1 VSASVA
7 FAVALVALD
16 LVAIVRAVWR
26 GRGVTATLAWI
37 FAILVIP
44 VVGALA
50 YLLVANPG
58 IRRTTRRRRLV
69 VDSRRGRSNI
79 GAAAATPGAALVVCA
94 RATGMATT
102 AGNTCVLLAE
112 AAAAFAEIADAL
124 RSARSTIW
132 VEKYIIRGDATG
144 RQFLDLLAER
154 ARAGVEVRLLY
165 DAVGSFWLGR
175 RQLAELR
182 GAGARVEEF
191 LPLNPLRRRWA
202 VHLRNHRKLVV
213 IDGADAFSGGMN
225 IGDEYAGRVRSPEF
239 LFRDTHMRVRGPAVT
254 QLAEVFVEDWE
265 FATGEL
271 LELPQF
277 SPSNGDATVAVV
289 PSGPDQEHN
298 ASAFAYFSAITQA
311 ARTCY
316 LTSPYF
322 VPDEPLVRALCA
334 AAMRG
339 VDMRI
344 LVPRRNDV
352 RLVAAAARSY
362 YRPLLECGVRIY
374 EYLPSMLHAKTLV
387 TDSSLGIVGSANADV
402 RSFGLNFE
410 LGVVVESPTIAAD
423 LDDRFTDSLSQSRE
437 VTLDDIHR
445 APTLRRLGWQLARLL
460 SPVL

>member
-1 VSASVA
+1 MTTSLAI
-7 FAVALVALD
+7 ALVALD
-16 LVAIVRAVWR
+16 VVAIIRAIWR

-37 FAILVIP
+37 FAILVVP

-58 IRRTTRRRRLV
+58 IRRTARRKRLI
-69 VDSRRGRSNI
+69 VDSLRGRIRNADI
-79 GAAAATPGAALVVCA
+79 VATPGGALVVCA

-102 AGNTCVLLAE
+102 AGNTCILLAE
-112 AAAAFAEIADAL
+112 NAAAFAEIADAL
-124 RSARSTIW
+124 RSARHTIW

-154 ARAGVEVRLLY
+154 ARAGVEVRLLF

-175 RQLAELR
+175 RRLAELR
-182 GAGARVEEF
+182 AAGARVEEF

-202 VHLRNHRKLVV
+202 VHLRNHRKLIV
-213 IDGADAFSGGMN
+213 IDGADAFTGGMN
-225 IGDEYAGRVRSPEF
+225 IGDEYAGRARSPEL
-239 LFRDTHMRVRGPAVT
+239 LFRDTHMRIRGPAVT

-271 LELPQF
+271 LELPE
-277 SPSNGDATVAVV
+277 PRAGDGDATVAVV

-298 ASAFAYFSAITQA
+298 ASAFAYFSAVTQA
-311 ARTCY
+311 QRTCY

-339 VDMRI
+339 VDTRI

-352 RLVAAAARSY
+352 RLVATAARSY
-362 YRPLLECGVRIY
+362 YQALLECGVRIY

-387 TDSSLGIVGSANADV
+387 VDSSVGIVGSANADV

-410 LGVVVESPTIAAD
+410 LGVVVESRAITAD
-423 LDDRFTDSLSQSRE
+423 LDHRFTDSLTRAHE
-437 VTLDDIHR
+437 VTIEDIRR